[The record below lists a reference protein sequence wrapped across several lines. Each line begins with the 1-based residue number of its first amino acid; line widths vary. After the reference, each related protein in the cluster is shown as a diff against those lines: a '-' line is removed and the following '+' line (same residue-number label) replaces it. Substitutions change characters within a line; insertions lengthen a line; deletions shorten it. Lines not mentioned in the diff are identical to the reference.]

1 MKNFKMKPFYCGE
14 CGSEILVD
22 VIRQEDNMINVKKVL
37 VINKENDYFHEFVG
51 LGRYDLIQ
59 EIYKLRHENN
69 ILKSQDEK
77 EKQSILSHLTRK
89 AKSYSGTHN
98 SVGQSTCVTYRL

>member
-1 MKNFKMKPFYCGE
+1 MEPFYCGE

-22 VIRQEDNMINVKKVL
+22 ALRQENDVINVEKIL
-37 VINKENDYFHEFVG
+37 VTNKENDYFHQFRG
-51 LGRYDLIQ
+51 LGRHDLIQ

-89 AKSYSGTHN
+89 AKSFRNT
-98 SVGQSTCVTYRL
+98 